1 MASKE
6 LTKMYGGQA
15 VLDGVM
21 IRSKDSASICV
32 RKPDGKLAT
41 KYESVPNL
49 SIAQSF
55 RNVPFVRGMFVILES
70 LILGFRGLT
79 YSSLVAN
86 SAEDEEI
93 NAIAVVFSV
102 VLGIAFAVGIF
113 FILPMFVS
121 SPLEGY
127 LDSNIIINLIEALIR
142 LLFVLGYIF
151 LISKFLKIGQLFMYH
166 GAEHMVIHSEEN
178 GDVLDL
184 DSVKKYPIEHPRCG
198 TAFILYVGIVA
209 FFVLALTPRDPIWL
223 GILVRIV
230 TIPIIAGLAYEIIRF
245 SSTFG
250 HTKIGNI
257 LSIPTLALQKL
268 TCRTPNDGQI
278 EVALMAMHKLKELD
292 DDNAKNQDSEFI

>member
-6 LTKMYGGQA
+6 LRKMYGGQA

-21 IRSKDSASICV
+21 IRNKDSASICV
-32 RKPDGKLAT
+32 RKPDGTLAN
-41 KYESVPNL
+41 KYESVPNI

-55 RNVPFVRGMFVILES
+55 RNLPFVRGVFVILES

-86 SAEDEEI
+86 STEDEEI
-93 NAIAVVFSV
+93 DVISVVFSV
-102 VLGIAFAVGIF
+102 ILGVSFAVGIF

-121 SPLEGY
+121 SPLEKY
-127 LDSNIIINLIEALIR
+127 LESNIIINLIEALIR

-166 GAEHMVIHSEEN
+166 GAEHMVIHAEEN
-178 GDVLDL
+178 EDVLDL
-184 DSVKKYPIEHPRCG
+184 ESVKKYPIEHPRCG

-209 FFVLALTPRDPIWL
+209 FFVLALTPREPIWL

-230 TIPIIAGLAYEIIRF
+230 TIPVIAAFSYEIIRF

-250 HTKIGNI
+250 NTKIGNI
-257 LSIPTLALQKL
+257 LAMPTLALQKL

-278 EVALMAMHKLKELD
+278 EVALVAMHKLKELD
-292 DDNAKNQDSEFI
+292 DSNVKNQSSEFI